1 MRLEEIRDLANR
13 IERERLTT
21 ARNLSK
27 AGASAEEVLDKLSES
42 MSEMVEVSGELSVY
56 VNNVVINT
64 VGVSRYNAPFLVGAL
79 LETADAICDG
89 IAKGDEETA
98 EHLMS
103 AARDVAGFLAERR
116 QVRVIEVV
124 EEEETP

>member
-1 MRLEEIRDLANR
+1 MRLEEIRDRANR
-13 IERERLTT
+13 IERERLTM
-21 ARNLSK
+21 AKNLSK

-42 MSEMVEVSGELSVY
+42 MAEMTEVSGELSVY

-64 VGVSRYNAPFLVGAL
+64 VGVTAYNAPYLVGAL
-79 LETADAICDG
+79 LETADVICDG

-98 EHLMS
+98 ELLMS

-116 QVRVIEVV
+116 QVRVVV
-124 EEEETP
+124 EKEDET

>member
-13 IERERLTT
+13 IERERLTV
-21 ARNLSK
+21 AKNISK

-42 MSEMVEVSGELSVY
+42 MGEMLEVSGELSVY

-64 VGVSRYNAPFLVGAL
+64 VGVSSYNAPFLVGAL
-79 LETADAICDG
+79 LATADAITDG
-89 IAKGDEETA
+89 VAKGDEGTA
-98 EHLMS
+98 EHLMR

-116 QVRVIEVV
+116 QVRVVD
-124 EEEETP
+124 EEETT

>member
-13 IERERLTT
+13 IERERLTM
-21 ARNLSK
+21 AKNLSK

-42 MSEMVEVSGELSVY
+42 LAEMTEVSGELSVY
-56 VNNVVINT
+56 VNNVVLNT
-64 VGVSRYNAPFLVGAL
+64 VGVTSYNAPFLVGAL
-79 LETADAICDG
+79 LATADAVCDG

-98 EHLMS
+98 EHLMR

-116 QVRVIEVV
+116 QVRVVV
-124 EEEETP
+124 EKEDET